1 MKLFS
6 SSTVTSI
13 FKESYIAM
21 LMISAEVA
29 LPCLRKM
36 SDVIK
41 KKKFRIRQED
51 SSCFNYLRSQVSQ
64 TQNGIEV
71 HKQNYTDIIK
81 SIKIAKGRV
90 TSDMF
95 DEENRQV

>member
-29 LPCLRKM
+29 LPYLRKI
-36 SDVIK
+36 SDVINK
-41 KKKFRIRQED
+41 KKKFRIRQEE
-51 SSCFNYLRSQVSQ
+51 SSASLTN
-64 TQNGIEV
+64 
-71 HKQNYTDIIK
+71 
-81 SIKIAKGRV
+81 AKWH
-90 TSDMF
+90 
-95 DEENRQV
+95 

>member
-1 MKLFS
+1 
-6 SSTVTSI
+6 
-13 FKESYIAM
+13 M

-36 SDVIK
+36 SGVIK
-41 KKKFRIRQED
+41 KKIRIRQEE
-51 SSCFNYLRSQVSQ
+51 SSCFNYLGLQVSQ

-71 HKQNYTDIIK
+71 HKQNYTDTIK

-95 DEENRQV
+95 DEEENHQV

>member
-6 SSTVTSI
+6 SSIVTSI
-13 FKESYIAM
+13 FKESCIAM

-41 KKKFRIRQED
+41 KKIRIRQEE
-51 SSCFNYLRSQVSQ
+51 SSCFNYLGLQVSQ

-71 HKQNYTDIIK
+71 HKQNYTDTIK

-95 DEENRQV
+95 DEEENHQV